1 MFYMKKAFIQNK
13 ICIFAAAFLCFPV
26 NKSINLKI

>member
-1 MFYMKKAFIQNK
+1 MKKAFIQNK
-13 ICIFAAAFLCFPV
+13 ICIFAEAFLCFPV